1 MTAHP
6 HDSRCAK
13 QPNLRQ
19 GRDHPVPK
27 RSGVMISR
35 QSTRVVACFDMVE
48 TGIARPASQDADVKF
63 KAAQEK
69 TEIGRVHTLTQK
81 DIEGLSSEQ
90 LKQLR
95 GY

>member
-1 MTAHP
+1 
-6 HDSRCAK
+6 
-13 QPNLRQ
+13 
-19 GRDHPVPK
+19 
-27 RSGVMISR
+27 MISR